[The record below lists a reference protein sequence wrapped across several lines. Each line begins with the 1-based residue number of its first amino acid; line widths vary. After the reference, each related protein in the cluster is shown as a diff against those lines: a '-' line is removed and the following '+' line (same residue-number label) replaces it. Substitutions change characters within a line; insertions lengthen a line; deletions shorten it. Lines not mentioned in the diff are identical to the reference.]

1 MLLKVNRFAK
11 PFVTPQ
17 RSVNGIVAS
26 LGRQRT
32 LVNSAQHMRPNVLNN
47 KQLISSARP
56 CRLPIVPHNYAMKR
70 YFTSKPNDHLEM
82 LGGSVEQIANT
93 INKQGQKVTKRK
105 KRWGLKLFL
114 ALSAGAGFAAWSFL
128 NQKEEATERQVITP
142 PPHTLWSAIYALTL
156 PDI

>member
-1 MLLKVNRFAK
+1 MLKVNRFAK

-17 RSVNGIVAS
+17 RSAHGIVAS

-56 CRLPIVPHNYAMKR
+56 CRLPLVPHAMKR
-70 YFTSKPNDHLEM
+70 CFTSKPNDHLEM

-93 INKQGQKVTKRK
+93 INKKGQKVTKK

-142 PPHTLWSAIYALTL
+142 PPPPHTLWSASCIVALTL